1 MVAVFTAMYATLGPT
16 WTPIVPLVSF
26 EGLQPR
32 YKTKETD
39 FTSISWK
46 SLNHF

>member
-1 MVAVFTAMYATLGPT
+1 MVAVFTAMFATLRPT

-39 FTSISWK
+39 FTSFLGK
-46 SLNHF
+46 F